1 MEETG
6 PQFPQFWLRDL
17 RASGAAGDRP
27 GLFLSGCWGHPVW
40 DTVFSSGP
48 APRLP
53 LLGTECANAH
63 GSLARAPPDSESA
76 WNPQPAFLQRPR
88 LGLFTTQTYNLHILM
103 PPVISPSERE
113 LRCHKTREA
122 WQSDLH
128 LYPPPQAPALPEV
141 PCAATNN
148 RVEGGQE

>member
-1 MEETG
+1 MGEAG
-6 PQFPQFWLRDL
+6 PQFPRFWLRHL

-53 LLGTECANAH
+53 RLGTECANAH
-63 GSLARAPPDSESA
+63 GALARAAPDWESA

-113 LRCHKTREA
+113 LRCLKTREA

-128 LYPPPQAPALPEV
+128 LYLPPTPRPGPSS
-141 PCAATNN
+141 P
-148 RVEGGQE
+148 